1 MSNLGSILSE
11 ILKKSVTD
19 EKGSV
24 DINHS
29 GSGDY
34 YRMLHWLLNPKR
46 MH

>member
-11 ILKKSVTD
+11 TLKKSVTD

-24 DINHS
+24 DIIHS

-34 YRMLHWLLNPKR
+34 NSM
-46 MH
+46 